1 MNNSSSD
8 NNSNNNSNTN
18 NNSSSNSNENNNN
31 TIQPDQ
37 YGRRLKYLRISV
49 TPACNFKCIYCKPH
63 TESSMSIAGEKVLSY
78 DDILFVSELFAKLG
92 VNRLRVTGGEPL
104 VRKDIVP
111 FLSKLSAIDGIEEV
125 MITTNGSLLTKYSN
139 DLLKAG
145 VDRLNI
151 SLDTLNA
158 ERFNYIAGANMF
170 DQTMAGIRTA
180 IRTDFKQVKINAVM
194 IKGFNDDELIDFV
207 NFAAEEN
214 IIMRF
219 IEFMP
224 VGNHDLWNKENIVTS
239 EMILKQLA
247 HLNPEKLGKDK
258 NTGPAVNYKLSNGA
272 TIGVITPITKHFC
285 DDCDK
290 VRLTYDGYIR
300 SCLLDDREVDINNVI
315 KNRDTDMLIECIKE
329 ALAIKSKEYDKN
341 STEVKNGYNRT
352 MSRIGG

>member
-1 MNNSSSD
+1 MSNNSS
-8 NNSNNNSNTN
+8 NNSNNNNCSNN
-18 NNSSSNSNENNNN
+18 DSSSNNSNNNI
-31 TIQPDQ
+31 IQPDQ

-63 TESSMSIAGEKVLSY
+63 TENSMSLAGEKILSY
-78 DDILFVSELFAKLG
+78 DDILFVSEVFAGLG

-104 VRKDIVP
+104 VRKGIVP
-111 FLSKLSAIDGIEEV
+111 FLSKLSAINGIEEV
-125 MITTNGSLLTKYSN
+125 MITTNGSLLTKYSD

-145 VDRLNI
+145 VSRLNI

-158 ERFNYIAGANMF
+158 ERFNYIAGTNTNMF
-170 DQTMAGIRTA
+170 NDTMAGIRTA

-194 IKGFNDDELIDFV
+194 IKGFNDDELLDFV

-224 VGNHDLWNKENIVTS
+224 VGNHDLWSKENIITS
-239 EMILKQLA
+239 DMILKQLA
-247 HLNPEKLGKDK
+247 HLNPQQLQKDK

-272 TIGVITPITKHFC
+272 TIGIITPITKHFC

-300 SCLLDDREVDINNVI
+300 SCLLDDREIDINDAI
-315 KNRDTDMLIECIKE
+315 KSRDTNMLIECIKE

-341 STEVKNGYNRT
+341 SVEVKNGYNRT

>member
-1 MNNSSSD
+1 MSNNSS
-8 NNSNNNSNTN
+8 NNSNNNNCSNN
-18 NNSSSNSNENNNN
+18 DSSSNNSNNNI
-31 TIQPDQ
+31 IQPDQ

-63 TESSMSIAGEKVLSY
+63 TENSMSLAGEKILSY
-78 DDILFVSELFAKLG
+78 DDILFVSEVFAGLG

-111 FLSKLSAIDGIEEV
+111 FLSKLSAINGIEEV
-125 MITTNGSLLTKYSN
+125 MITTNGSLLTKYSD

-145 VDRLNI
+145 VSRLNI

-158 ERFNYIAGANMF
+158 EKFNYIAGTNTNMF
-170 DQTMAGIRTA
+170 NDTMAGIRTA

-194 IKGFNDDELIDFV
+194 IKGFNDDELLDFV

-224 VGNHDLWNKENIVTS
+224 VGNHDLWSKENIITS
-239 EMILKQLA
+239 DMILKQLA
-247 HLNPEKLGKDK
+247 HLNPQQLQKDK

-272 TIGVITPITKHFC
+272 TIGIITPITKHFC

-300 SCLLDDREVDINNVI
+300 SCLLDDREIDINEAI
-315 KNRDTDMLIECIKE
+315 KSRDTNMLIEYIKE

-341 STEVKNGYNRT
+341 SVEVKNGYNRT

>member
-1 MNNSSSD
+1 MNNY
-8 NNSNNNSNTN
+8 NNNI
-18 NNSSSNSNENNNN
+18 
-31 TIQPDQ
+31 IQPDK

-63 TESSMSIAGEKVLSY
+63 SENMKSEVVEKILGY
-78 DDILFVSELFAKLG
+78 DDILYVSEIFAGLG

-111 FLSKLSAIDGIEEV
+111 FLSKLSAINGIEEV
-125 MITTNGSLLTKYSN
+125 MITTNGSLLKKYSA
-139 DLLKAG
+139 DLLNAG
-145 VDRLNI
+145 VARLNI

-158 ERFNYIAGANMF
+158 ERFNYIAGTNKF
-170 DQTMAGIRTA
+170 EETMEGIRTA
-180 IRTDFKQVKINAVM
+180 IKTDFKQVKINAVM
-194 IKGFNDDELIDFV
+194 IKGFNDDELVDFV

-224 VGNHDLWNKENIVTS
+224 VGNHNLWSQENIITS
-239 EMILKQLA
+239 EMILNQLS
-247 HLNPEKLGKDK
+247 HLNPVKLGKDK
-258 NTGPAVNYKLSNGA
+258 NSGPAVNYKLSNGA
-272 TIGVITPITKHFC
+272 TIGIITPITKHFC

-300 SCLLDDREVDINNVI
+300 SCLLDDREIDIKDAI
-315 KNRDTDMLIECIKE
+315 RNRDTDMLIEGIKE

-341 STEVKNGYNRT
+341 SVEVKNGYNRT